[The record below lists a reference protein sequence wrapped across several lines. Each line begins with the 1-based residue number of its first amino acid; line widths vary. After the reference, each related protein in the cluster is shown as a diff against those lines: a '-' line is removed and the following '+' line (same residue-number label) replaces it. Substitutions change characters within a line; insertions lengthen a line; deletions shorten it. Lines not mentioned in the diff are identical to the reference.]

1 MIVLTRFS
9 AERIAINADLVA
21 RVETNP
27 DTRVTL
33 VDGSRYIVTEP
44 MEEVIRLV
52 EEHKARVLALA
63 RALPETGGH
72 LPADTTRPGLS
83 AVPAIRDTT
92 EGAPGS
98 SDPAAANPFNA
109 PRTK

>member
-9 AERIAINADLVA
+9 SERIAINADLVA

-33 VDGSRYIVTEP
+33 IDGSRYIVTEP
-44 MEEVIRLV
+44 MEVVIRLV

-63 RALPETGGH
+63 RS
-72 LPADTTRPGLS
+72 LPAPAERAPLEVVRS
-83 AVPAIRDTT
+83 APDDDAP
-92 EGAPGS
+92 APG
-98 SDPAAANPFNA
+98 DRPVALA
-109 PRTK
+109 PLPDTRTK

>member
-9 AERIAINADLVA
+9 SERIAINPDLVA

-33 VDGSRYIVTEP
+33 VDGSRYIVTES
-44 MEEVIRLV
+44 MADVIRLV

-63 RALPETGGH
+63 RAFPTSQAALEIVR
-72 LPADTTRPGLS
+72 AEPG
-83 AVPAIRDTT
+83 T
-92 EGAPGS
+92 
-98 SDPAAANPFNA
+98 PAAPAAERAVTVTPLPA
-109 PRTK
+109 PRTP

>member
-9 AERIAINADLVA
+9 SERIAINADLVA

-33 VDGSRYIVTEP
+33 IDGSRYIVTEP
-44 MEEVIRLV
+44 MEVVIRLV

-63 RALPETGGH
+63 RS
-72 LPADTTRPGLS
+72 LPAPAERAPLEVVRS
-83 AVPAIRDTT
+83 APDDAP
-92 EGAPGS
+92 APG
-98 SDPAAANPFNA
+98 DHPVALA
-109 PRTK
+109 PLPDTRTK

>member
-9 AERIAINADLVA
+9 SERIAINADLVA

-33 VDGSRYIVTEP
+33 IDGSRYIVSES
-44 MEEVIRLV
+44 MEDVIRLV
-52 EEHKARVLALA
+52 EEHKARVLVLA
-63 RALPETGGH
+63 QSLPVTAERTPLGIVPPRTDPVPEDRAPVSVTPLP
-72 LPADTTRPGLS
+72 
-83 AVPAIRDTT
+83 
-92 EGAPGS
+92 
-98 SDPAAANPFNA
+98 A

>member
-1 MIVLTRFS
+1 MVVVIRVVV
-9 AERIAINADLVA
+9 EHMA
-21 RVETNP
+21 RVRGLAGARP
-27 DTRVTL
+27 
-33 VDGSRYIVTEP
+33 EP
-44 MEEVIRLV
+44 GV
-52 EEHKARVLALA
+52 H
-63 RALPETGGH
+63 P
-72 LPADTTRPGLS
+72 PADTTRPGLS

>member
-9 AERIAINADLVA
+9 SERIAINADLVA

-33 VDGSRYIVTEP
+33 IDGSRYIVTEP
-44 MEEVIRLV
+44 MEVVIRLV

-63 RALPETGGH
+63 RSLPTAVERAPLRGRPVRTRRRPRPRRPPGRPRP
-72 LPADTTRPGLS
+72 LPD
-83 AVPAIRDTT
+83 
-92 EGAPGS
+92 
-98 SDPAAANPFNA
+98 

>member
-9 AERIAINADLVA
+9 SERIAINADLVA

-33 VDGSRYIVTEP
+33 IDGSRYIVTEP
-44 MEEVIRLV
+44 MEVVIRLV

-63 RALPETGGH
+63 RSLPTAVERAP
-72 LPADTTRPGLS
+72 LEVVRS
-83 AVPAIRDTT
+83 APDDAP
-92 EGAPGS
+92 APG
-98 SDPAAANPFNA
+98 DRPVALA
-109 PRTK
+109 PLPDTRTK

>member
-9 AERIAINADLVA
+9 SERIAINADLVA

-33 VDGSRYIVTEP
+33 IDGSRYIVTEP
-44 MEEVIRLV
+44 MEVVIRLV

-63 RALPETGGH
+63 RS
-72 LPADTTRPGLS
+72 LPA
-83 AVPAIRDTT
+83 
-92 EGAPGS
+92 
-98 SDPAAANPFNA
+98 PAARAFTPMTQPTN
-109 PRTK
+109 REG

>member
-9 AERIAINADLVA
+9 SERIAINADLVA

-33 VDGSRYIVTEP
+33 IDGSRYIVTES
-44 MEEVIRLV
+44 MEDVIRLV
-52 EEHKARVLALA
+52 EEHKARVLVLA
-63 RALPETGGH
+63 QSLPIVGERASLEIVP
-72 LPADTTRPGLS
+72 TR
-83 AVPAIRDTT
+83 T
-92 EGAPGS
+92 
-98 SDPAAANPFNA
+98 DPATDDRDPRVTPLPA

>member
-33 VDGSRYIVTEP
+33 IDGSRYIVTEP

-52 EEHKARVLALA
+52 EEHKARVLAMA
-63 RALPETGGH
+63 RALPETDGPRPVAG
-72 LPADTTRPGLS
+72 TRPGLA
-83 AVPAIRDTT
+83 AVPALDDTPDRST
-92 EGAPGS
+92 GPAPFTT
-98 SDPAAANPFNA
+98 D
-109 PRTK
+109 PRTR